1 MNNPDDVRYNNPYP
15 MQESLAKLRFYLKA
29 TLQND
34 GLELLEKA
42 VTKADEDSQF
52 ARDFENTILFGSTLE
67 YRELFSHFGNY
78 WESPRS
84 TFPFYPHTDAV
95 NAVDSAMHK
104 VKLGLVLEEVAAEYN
119 WLHNHNSDRAEVT

>member
-15 MQESLAKLRFYLKA
+15 MQESIAKLRFYLKA

-52 ARDFENTILFGSTLE
+52 ARDFENAILFGVPGTVQPLW
-67 YRELFSHFGNY
+67 EL
-78 WESPRS
+78 
-84 TFPFYPHTDAV
+84 
-95 NAVDSAMHK
+95 
-104 VKLGLVLEEVAAEYN
+104 LGKPPVYLPILP
-119 WLHNHNSDRAEVT
+119 SQRCCQRR